1 MAFIHPFVMLLA
13 VIAGVYTGLL
23 GWQRFQFKRGKAPA
37 SAFPW
42 KRHILFGRIFLALL
56 WIGALIGGGY
66 VWYKTGASL
75 TLGLHAAVGV
85 LIVIIFSVGA
95 TFGLLLAKRKG
106 SDRMV
111 AAHMAINYGTFIFV
125 ALQVVLGI
133 FLVTFF
139 LAR

>member
-1 MAFIHPFVMLLA
+1 

-56 WIGALIGGGY
+56 WIGALIGVGY
-66 VWYKTGASL
+66 VWYTIGPVSAA
-75 TLGLHAAVGV
+75 GPHAATGV
-85 LIVIIFSVGA
+85 LIVIVFSVGA
-95 TFGLLLAKRKG
+95 TFGLLLAKKKG
-106 SDRMV
+106 SDRMA
-111 AAHMAINYGTFIFV
+111 AAHMAINYGTFIIV
-125 ALQVVLGI
+125 AFQIVLGI

>member
-56 WIGALIGGGY
+56 WIGALIGVGY
-66 VWYKTGASL
+66 VWYTIGPVSTAGPHAATGVLILILYSVGASL
-75 TLGLHAAVGV
+75 GLV
-85 LIVIIFSVGA
+85 L
-95 TFGLLLAKRKG
+95 TKRKG
-106 SDRMV
+106 ADRL
-111 AAHMAINYGTFIFV
+111 AAVHMMINYGTFVFV
-125 ALQVVLGI
+125 ALQIVLGI
-133 FLVTFF
+133 LFLTFF
-139 LAR
+139 LV